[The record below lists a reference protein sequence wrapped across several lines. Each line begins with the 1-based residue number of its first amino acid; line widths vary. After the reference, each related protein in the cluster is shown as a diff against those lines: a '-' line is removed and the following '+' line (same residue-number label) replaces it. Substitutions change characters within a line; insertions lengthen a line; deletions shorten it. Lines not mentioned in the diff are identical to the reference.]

1 CGPPRCSRPSS
12 RWYCPWEVR
21 NGNFS
26 DQVMSMFSTRRQV
39 LWQAFS
45 FRARKMRVYDTVCKA
60 WKGSIKYTGEV
71 RDRLGAQVEGRTA
84 DGKSYQEGGDPAG
97 IASGRGLRGQKPG
110 EPPGGA
116 QGPAWGT
123 SFASL
128 EELTAQVTE
137 LLG

>member
-1 CGPPRCSRPSS
+1 MQGVPDNDERP
-12 RWYCPWEVR
+12 
-21 NGNFS
+21 G
-26 DQVMSMFSTRRQV
+26 
-39 LWQAFS
+39 S
-45 FRARKMRVYDTVCKA
+45 FHRVYDMVCKA

-84 DGKSYQEGGDPAG
+84 DGNSYQEGGDPAG

-110 EPPGGA
+110 DPPGGA

-137 LLG
+137 LLGSQLLQQALQRQAEQPLPQPRLACRACPGPL